1 MIIDV
6 RVHRKVMDSE
16 GMTRFHPS
24 TPLRCYLTYAL
35 LVTTQQVAAGDIFTW
50 LSPDGSTVFSDR
62 PPMTHDAQNRT
73 KLTQNR
79 SVYSHPEDDTAASDK
94 EAVSVQPLP
103 SDLKENTDKL
113 HRKTAMPPA
122 DTRCH
127 QL

>member
-1 MIIDV
+1 
-6 RVHRKVMDSE
+6 
-16 GMTRFHPS
+16 
-24 TPLRCYLTYAL
+24 
-35 LVTTQQVAAGDIFTW
+35 
-50 LSPDGSTVFSDR
+50 
-62 PPMTHDAQNRT
+62 MTHDAQNRT

>member
-1 MIIDV
+1 
-6 RVHRKVMDSE
+6 MDSE

-24 TPLRCYLTYAL
+24 TPLRCYFTYAL

-62 PPMTHDAQNRT
+62 PPMNHDAQDSA
-73 KLTQNR
+73 KLTQKR
-79 SVYSHPEDDTAASDK
+79 SAYSHPDDDTAASDK

-103 SDLKENTDKL
+103 SGSEATDKPY
-113 HRKTAMPPA
+113 HKTVIPPA